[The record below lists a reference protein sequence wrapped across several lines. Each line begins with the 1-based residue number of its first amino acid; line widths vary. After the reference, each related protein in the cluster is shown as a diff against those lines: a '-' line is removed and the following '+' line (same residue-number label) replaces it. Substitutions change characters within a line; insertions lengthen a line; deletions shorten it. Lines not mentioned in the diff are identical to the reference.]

1 MASLSLRG
9 HTGNVL
15 CLALSPGS
23 NPTQARVA
31 SGGEDGVAR
40 IWCGYF
46 EDKKNTTFQ
55 ACCTYCQDAIRDV
68 GTGKCVRGLRND
80 TQGQDC
86 ASLCWQGEDLVYASF
101 GPEIKLFDLRTNTS
115 PVLMNAKSICAR
127 PAEDDINNI
136 AVNERG
142 TFLTTADDS
151 GAIVVTDL
159 RTNRPFKR
167 FRSGHNNLA
176 TSVRFH
182 PTRPWEV
189 WSSSMDCT
197 VRRWDFSRGSVT
209 QAFNLAETEIPQP
222 SPTSQTINP
231 PFVHALEFHPPTG
244 IAAAGLG
251 DGSIA
256 LFSPPSP
263 QPQSKRRK
271 NNNSNNTGDST
282 SYSLGARL
290 EGGHTWAVTALTF
303 PRLAPATGMP
313 RLISGSLDGSL
324 LTWAINHSSSSSS
337 STSTIPTLPTTI
349 PKHRVTTTRKI
360 DCMAALPPMNDE
372 SVVLLVGGPLNP
384 SSNIN
389 GTPAPGGL
397 APPRDGD
404 IEAYIVQL

>member
-40 IWCGYF
+40 IW
-46 EDKKNTTFQ
+46 
-55 ACCTYCQDAIRDV
+55 DA

-101 GPEIKLFDLRTNTS
+101 GQEVKLFDLRTNTS
-115 PVLMNAKSICAR
+115 PVLMNSKSICAR

-142 TFLTTADDS
+142 TFLATADDS
-151 GAIVVTDL
+151 GAVVVTDL

-209 QAFNLAETEIPQP
+209 QAFNMAETEIPQP

-231 PFVHALEFHPPTG
+231 PFVHAIEFHTTTG

-271 NNNSNNTGDST
+271 NNNSNNMGDST

-324 LTWAINHSSSSSS
+324 LTWAINQSSSSS
-337 STSTIPTLPTTI
+337 STSTIPALPTTI

-372 SVVLLVGGPLNP
+372 SVVLLIGGPLNP

-389 GTPAPGGL
+389 STPAPGGL